1 MKRDK
6 KAVGSRGR
14 GGGSCALHC
23 PMAGDANE
31 YKSTYHEGARQ
42 FVGELNFLWIEI
54 FLGNVELGVE
64 RLCTAINEYVM
75 LRYIAQ
81 MEKQTI

>member
-1 MKRDK
+1 
-6 KAVGSRGR
+6 
-14 GGGSCALHC
+14 
-23 PMAGDANE
+23 MAGDANE

-64 RLCTAINEYVM
+64 RLCTADCNFTVRM
-75 LRYIAQ
+75 LYRDMY
-81 MEKQTI
+81 